1 MSNRHNKGLIQIDR
15 KGNVLIVSNRHNNES
30 KVTGRHNNGSK
41 ATDRHSNRE
50 AATMYSTGSKMA
62 EGNANQAGAARPA
75 GRTWVATTAPGA
87 VQVVMAAEAAAASGK
102 QNPDREFIHTE
113 RKR

>member
-30 KVTGRHNNGSK
+30 KV
-41 ATDRHSNRE
+41 TDRHSNRE